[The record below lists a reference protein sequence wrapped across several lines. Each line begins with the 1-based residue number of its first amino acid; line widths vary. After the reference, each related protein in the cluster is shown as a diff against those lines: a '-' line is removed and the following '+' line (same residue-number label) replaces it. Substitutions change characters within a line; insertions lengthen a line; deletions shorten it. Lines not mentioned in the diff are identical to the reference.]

1 MNDGGFGGDGTS
13 PPTFGLARAEW
24 AIITGVLLFAVG
36 FAAAAMLG
44 GGRQTW
50 QILLHVPG
58 RIILVLLAMSLLNY
72 AARGTRWL
80 LFARTLALGVPAPSI
95 LLYYVAGFS
104 MTTTPGKVG
113 EVIRLYLL
121 NRFHGCPY
129 DRTVALLIADRLAD
143 GLATMLVVVVTI
155 ASFARAPAGIAGAA
169 MMALVLVVLCLRPG
183 LLLGVIDAA
192 FGRLRR
198 WPRLFVRARRAIRA
212 LQTLA
217 DPKVV
222 LAALALGAIGW
233 SSEGM
238 SFYVLLHALGVSLGP
253 AASVFIF
260 AFAIMVGA
268 ISVLP
273 GGLGSTEATMI
284 GLLSLQGVPFETAV
298 VATGVV
304 RVTTLWFAVG
314 LGLLALPVALGGAG
328 RIEARAGA

>member
-1 MNDGGFGGDGTS
+1 MSDGGFGGDGTS
-13 PPTFGLARAEW
+13 SPTLPHAEW
-24 AIITGVLLFAVG
+24 AIVLGVVLFALG

-44 GGRQTW
+44 GGRQAW
-50 QILLHVPG
+50 QILLHVPA
-58 RIILVLLAMSLLNY
+58 RIIPMLLAMSTLNY
-72 AARGTRWL
+72 GSRWL
-80 LFARTLALGVPAPSI
+80 IFARTLRLGVPAPSI
-95 LLYYVAGFS
+95 LLYYVSGFS

-121 NRFHGCPY
+121 NRFHGCRY

-143 GLATMLVVVVTI
+143 GLATMLVVALTI
-155 ASFARAPAGIAGAA
+155 GGFAHAPAGMAGAA
-169 MMALVLVVLCLRPG
+169 MVALALVVLCLRPG
-183 LLLGVIDAA
+183 LLLRVIDAA

-233 SSEGM
+233 SSEGL
-238 SFYVLLHALGVSLGP
+238 SFYVLLHALGASLGP
-253 AASVFIF
+253 AACVFIF
-260 AFAIMVGA
+260 AFAMMVGA

-328 RIEARAGA
+328 RAAVA

>member
-1 MNDGGFGGDGTS
+1 VIS
-13 PPTFGLARAEW
+13 
-24 AIITGVLLFAVG
+24 VVLFALG

-50 QILLHVPG
+50 HILLHVPG
-58 RIILVLLAMSLLNY
+58 RIIPVLLAMSLLNY

-80 LFARTLALGVPAPSI
+80 LFARTLGLDVPAPSI

-121 NRFHGCPY
+121 NRFHGCRY
-129 DRTVALLIADRLAD
+129 DRTAALLIADRLAD
-143 GLATMLVVVVTI
+143 GLATMLVVAATI
-155 ASFARAPAGIAGAA
+155 ASFARAPAGIAAA
-169 MMALVLVVLCLRPG
+169 GLIALVLVVLCLRPG

-212 LQTLA
+212 LQALA

-233 SSEGM
+233 SSEGL
-238 SFYVLLHALGVSLGP
+238 SFYVLLHALGVSLSP
-253 AASVFIF
+253 SACMFIF
-260 AFAIMVGA
+260 AFAVMVGA

-273 GGLGSTEATMI
+273 GGLGSAEATMV

-298 VATGVV
+298 VATGVA

-328 RIEARAGA
+328 RAAGARAVA